1 MSLGRCLLGITLTLV
16 LLLSACLGPASEEFN
31 NEFGDQ
37 FSEPAME
44 VVTETRSFDGEV
56 EDPGLLLESTRVSPE
71 WTFTL
76 EPGSSNLELELQ
88 WGSFVNDYTF
98 VLERPDGV
106 AKHGLDSD
114 VMEEV
119 PGDSFEYGLNLS
131 DATPGEYT
139 AYLVAEGILVE
150 DTFSLDARWEMLVGI
165 DEGETGTGNLTAVTF
180 EKQGDAWQAT
190 LPYRSAGDVTDP
202 LTLDVDTFNG
212 RVEVVHTSDEKATAW
227 IHAWARA
234 DSKERAEE
242 LTRSL
247 DITLTVGEDHLKAH
261 AKEGRETD
269 RNESESV
276 GATVYLEV
284 PVGVE
289 GSIKTGN
296 GGIELDGLTVSDLDV
311 KSSNGGITADLE
323 TSGSLLLDTSNGPI
337 DAALVGSGDI
347 KLDTSNGPID
357 LDLEP
362 TGTTSLDVDSSNGG
376 LELNLEESSDI
387 GYELD
392 ASTGNGKIT
401 EQMDEASL
409 EGEDKEAT
417 LRTSDL
423 DSRSILVTGNVE
435 TSNGSVKFIGN

>member
-1 MSLGRCLLGITLTLV
+1 MSIGRCLSSITLTLA

-31 NEFGDQ
+31 NEFGEQ
-37 FSEPAME
+37 FPEPAME
-44 VVTETRSFDGEV
+44 VVVESRSFEGAIAG
-56 EDPGLLLESTRVSPE
+56 PNLLLESARVSPE

-76 EPGSSNLELELQ
+76 EPGSSNLELDLH
-88 WGSFVNDYTF
+88 WGSFINDYTF

-106 AKHGLDSD
+106 AKHGLESD
-114 VMEEV
+114 VMEGAS
-119 PGDSFEYGLNLS
+119 GDSFAYGLNLS
-131 DATPGEYT
+131 DASPGDYT

-150 DTFSLDARWEMLVGI
+150 DVFSLDARWEMLVGI
-165 DEGETGTGNLTAVTF
+165 DEDESGTGKVSAITF
-180 EKQGDAWQAT
+180 EKHGDAWQAT
-190 LPYRSAGDVTDP
+190 LPYRSSGNVTDP

-212 RVEVVHTSDEKATAW
+212 RIEVVHTTTEKATAW

-247 DITLTVGEDHLKAH
+247 DITLNVGVDHLKAH
-261 AKEGRETD
+261 AKEGSETD
-269 RNESESV
+269 RNNSESV

-289 GSIKTGN
+289 GSIQTGN

-337 DAALVGSGDI
+337 DAALVGGGDI
-347 KLDTSNGPID
+347 ELETSNGPID

-362 TGTTSLDVDSSNGG
+362 TGTTSLNVDSSNGG
-376 LELNLEESSDI
+376 LELTFKETSDI

-409 EGEDKEAT
+409 DGEDKEAT